1 MEYHNNFKN
10 FPLSQLCNLYKGGT
24 GALLIAEILMY
35 ISAIITLCFSL
46 ESFLSIELNIGE

>member
-10 FPLSQLCNLYKGGT
+10 FPLSQLCNLYKEGT
-24 GALLIAEILMY
+24 GTLLIAEFLMY